1 MNQMKIGKFIADTR
15 KERNMTQ
22 QQLADALSISNK
34 TVSKWECGRG
44 LPEVSLILPLC
55 ETLQITVNDL
65 LTGARVAEVDY
76 QRKAEENMMDLM
88 QENQEN
94 KKRMALSIICGVITI
109 IAVCSLVIIAA
120 YIEMPTVAR
129 IAVIAFAILT
139 AVVGIGTAAMLEI
152 KAGYFE
158 CPHCKERFVPTM
170 SEYVKGYHTLTKR
183 KLTCPACGKRA
194 MCKHRIV
201 R

>member
-1 MNQMKIGKFIADTR
+1 M
-15 KERNMTQ
+15 
-22 QQLADALSISNK
+22 
-34 TVSKWECGRG
+34 
-44 LPEVSLILPLC
+44 LPLC
-55 ETLQITVNDL
+55 EILQISVNDL
-65 LTGARVAEVDY
+65 LTGARVAEADY
-76 QRKAEENMMDLM
+76 QKRAEENMMNLM

-109 IAVCSLVIIAA
+109 IAVCSLTLIAA

-129 IAVIAFAILT
+129 IAIIAFAIAT
-139 AVVGIGTAAMLEI
+139 AVVGIGAAAVLEI

-158 CPHCKERFVPTM
+158 CPHCKELFVPTM
-170 SEYVKGYHTLTKR
+170 DEYVKGYHTLTKR

-201 R
+201 K